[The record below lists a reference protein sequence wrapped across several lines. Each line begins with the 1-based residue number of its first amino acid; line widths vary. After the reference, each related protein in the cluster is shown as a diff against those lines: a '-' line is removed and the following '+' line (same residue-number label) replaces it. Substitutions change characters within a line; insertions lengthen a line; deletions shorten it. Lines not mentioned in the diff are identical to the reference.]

1 MTERLRE
8 AVRHHQ
14 AGRLDQAER
23 LYRDILKQDPNHA
36 DALHL
41 LGLLANQAG
50 HRQAALDLIDRA
62 LGLRPAAAPF
72 QASRGDVLQ
81 ALGRHEEALS
91 SFDQATAIDGDHA
104 EALTGGADCLAA
116 MGREDE
122 AEARYR
128 EVIALRPA
136 EPEFL
141 FRLGA
146 HVLGQGFADLAAG
159 IFDKVLKLSPELAS
173 AAFNLGTAL
182 KSAGRYQE
190 AEAAI
195 RRGLATE
202 PDSAEGWSNLAGVV
216 AEAGNL
222 GAAVELYGKAL
233 EIRPGSSEIHSN
245 LGGALLR
252 QGRVDKAVES
262 YGRALEHQG
271 ENAGAHSNLLLARH
285 YQADSTPEQLRRE
298 AAAWNTRHAAAPVP
312 DAHSNLAE
320 PDRKLKIGYVSD
332 DLREHSVGYFA
343 QALLADHD
351 RKAFEITCYAG
362 ASPGDALSRRL
373 RRQVEHWRVI
383 GRMSDDD
390 AAALIARDG
399 IDILVDLSG
408 HTLGN
413 RLTLF
418 TRKPAPVQVTYL
430 GYPGTTGLAAMDYR
444 LTDATADPDGFEAHY
459 AERLVRLPGCFL
471 CYGAPVESPPISAPP
486 LKERGY
492 PTFGSFNN
500 LAKVGPGVI
509 EVWAQIL
516 DRVAGARLLLK
527 HRSLADDATRERYLK
542 LFESHGIGKNRLEF
556 ENYLTETEKHLACYG
571 NLDVALDSFPYNGT
585 TTTCEALWMGVPVIT
600 LQGER
605 HSGRVGASILEAA
618 GHSGL
623 IATETGDYVEKAV
636 ALASDEANLVNLRA
650 GLRDR
655 MKESALMDSHRF
667 VRDAEAA
674 YRDMWRRWCGQRK
687 SI

>member
-1 MTERLRE
+1 MTERLQE

-14 AGRLDQAER
+14 AGRLAQAER

-41 LGLLANQAG
+41 LGGLANQAG
-50 HRQAALDLIDRA
+50 QRQAALDLIDRA
-62 LGLRPAAAPF
+62 LGLNPAAAPF
-72 QASRGDVLQ
+72 HASRGYVLQ
-81 ALGRHEEALS
+81 ALGRHDEALS
-91 SFDQATAIDGDHA
+91 SFDQATEIDASHA

-116 MGREDE
+116 MGRGDE

-128 EVIALRPA
+128 EAAALRPD
-136 EPEFL
+136 EPKFL
-141 FRLGA
+141 FQLA
-146 HVLGQGFADLAAG
+146 THVMDQGFADLAAG
-159 IFDKVLKLSPELAS
+159 IFDEVLTLAPELAA

-182 KSAGRYQE
+182 KSAGRYEE
-190 AEAAI
+190 AEAAV
-195 RRGLATE
+195 RKGLDLE
-202 PDSAEGWSNLAGVV
+202 PESAEGWSNLAGLV
-216 AEAGNL
+216 AETGKL
-222 GAAVELYGKAL
+222 GEAVGLYGKAL
-233 EIRPGSSEIHSN
+233 GIRPENSEIHSN
-245 LGGALLR
+245 LGSALLR
-252 QGRVDKAVES
+252 QGRVAEAAES
-262 YGRALEHQG
+262 YGRALERQS

-285 YQADSTPEQLRRE
+285 YLADSSPEQLRRDAE
-298 AAAWNTRHAAAPVP
+298 AWNASHATAPVP
-312 DAHSNLAE
+312 DAHSNVAE
-320 PDRKLKIGYVSD
+320 PERKLKIGYVSD

-343 QALLADHD
+343 ETLLADHD

-362 ASPGDALSRRL
+362 ASPGDALSDRL
-373 RRQVEHWRVI
+373 RGQVERWRVI

-390 AAALIARDG
+390 AAALIARDE

-444 LTDATADPDGFEAHY
+444 LTDGAADPDGYEAHY
-459 AERLVRLPGCFL
+459 SERLVRLPGCFL
-471 CYGAPVESPPISAPP
+471 CYGAPPESPPVSAPP
-486 LKERGY
+486 MIERGY

-500 LAKVGPGVI
+500 LAKVGPEVVG
-509 EVWAQIL
+509 VWAQIL
-516 DRVAGARLLLK
+516 DRLPGARLLLK
-527 HRSLADDATRERYLK
+527 HRSLADDATRERYLE

-556 ENYLTETEKHLACYG
+556 ENYVTETEKHLACYG
-571 NLDVALDSFPYNGT
+571 NMDVALDSFPYNGT

-605 HSGRVGASILEAA
+605 HSGRVGASLLEAA

-623 IATETGDYVEKAV
+623 VAAETGDYVEKAV
-636 ALASDEANLVNLRA
+636 ALACDRENLVNLRA
-650 GLRDR
+650 GLRAQ
-655 MKESALMDSHRF
+655 MTNSALMDSGRF
-667 VRDAEAA
+667 IRDTEAA
-674 YRDMWRRWCGQRK
+674 YRDMWRRWCEQRK